1 MRKYSQISLLLSIL
15 LVLQLVLP
23 TISVFAA
30 STEAPTN
37 LQVTVNNGNNFL
49 LKWTE
54 VSSAQ
59 KYNVYQVID
68 GEKKLIGSPTNTAFG
83 FSNKPEGDYVFE
95 VTAFNTATGE
105 SVPSTQVAYTLV
117 HPKMAAPQD
126 LSLTIRNGNDLFL
139 KWTASDFA
147 ASYNIYQIKDGVK
160 KLAVNTANLS
170 RNFSNMPAGEYV
182 YEVTA
187 VSDRFGESQT
197 ASRAEIV
204 LVHPV
209 MVAPAD
215 LTLSIRNGNDINL
228 KWPEVEYATAY
239 NIYEVKAG
247 VKKLVNTTENSTRT
261 LTNKPSGDYQYEVYA
276 VSSRFG
282 ESKTAAQASTTLV
295 HPVMAAPS
303 VLTVS
308 TRNGNDLFLKW
319 SEVEFA
325 TGYNIYQINNGTKKF
340 LYTTENISR
349 SFTNLPAGT
358 YQYEVTS
365 ISDRFGESKSGV
377 QANYSLVHPE
387 LAAPTDLRITVQNG
401 NDLAVR
407 WSEVEF
413 ATSYNVY
420 QIKDDKK
427 ELVANTANLSRTFT
441 NMPEDWYEYEV
452 TAVSDRFGESS
463 PSNVEYTLGHPTVQS
478 PELKLLSFDEQTATL
493 NWKEIVGA
501 SVYNVYEVINGEY
514 VLIDSTDKR
523 TYTVNN
529 ITDGKHEYV
538 VTVTHSRFG
547 DSSYSNAVVVEMQ
560 NDLTPPVTSSNANDT
575 WLNQDFV
582 MELIAEDDKSGVA
595 STFYSFDGVD
605 FKEGTNFTVSE
616 SGIQKISFYSTDLA
630 GNVEEVKTAQVKI
643 DKIAPETTTN
653 ANGNWHQEFT
663 VKFTAEDAQSG
674 VEKTFYSVNG
684 SEFTQGESVVVNEE
698 GINSVSFYS
707 TDLAGNVEEVKT
719 AEVKIDLTAPE
730 TISNADADW
739 HQEFAVELTATDDKA
754 GVETTFHSVNGAE
767 FKEGSSFVVTEDGI
781 NTISF
786 YSVDQAGNIEEA
798 KTTEVKI
805 DKSAP
810 ETVSNADSEWHQE
823 FTVELTATDDKST
836 VAKTFYSVNGA
847 EFAEGTVFKINKD
860 GINKIEFYSVN
871 KAGGVE
877 EVKTAEVKIDRTAPE
892 TEASES
898 TDWQT
903 EAIVELTATDDKS
916 GVDKTFFTVNGSD
929 YTEGTSVSV
938 TEAGVNVVSFYSVDK
953 VGNKEEVKTIEVSID
968 GIAPETVSNADDQW
982 YQEFTVELTAT
993 DNHSGVDKTFYSVN
1007 GSEFEEG
1014 TNFTVSE
1021 EGINVISFYSVDYAG
1036 NVEEVKT
1043 AEVKIDRTAPE
1054 TVSNADDKWRQEFT
1068 VELTATDE
1076 HSGVAQ
1082 TFYSLNGS
1090 EFVEGTSFEV
1100 TEEGINTISF
1110 YSVDHAGNVEE
1121 VKTAEV
1127 KIDTAAPVTI
1137 SNADDQ
1143 WHQEFAVELT
1153 ATDTQ
1158 SGVAQTFY
1166 SVNGSEFTE
1175 GTSFTVIEEGINV
1188 ISFYSVDHAG
1198 NQEEVKTAEVKID
1211 FSAPETISNIE
1222 DKWLKEEFAV
1232 ELTAT
1237 DILSGVASTS
1247 YSVNGSEF
1255 TEGTSFTVSEEGINE
1270 VQFFSTDIAGNKEE
1284 AKTSQ
1289 VKIDKTAPEVSWT
1302 LDGEGALGSKMP
1314 ITYVASDA
1322 LSGIASEKLTV
1333 NGVEVANGETVSF
1346 DQPGEYKIQV
1356 TVTDQAG
1363 WTTELE
1369 HTMTVYIPLASFKV
1383 MPGVI
1388 KGNSG
1393 VFSVEVNLPKGFD
1406 TKDFVLE
1413 TVTING
1419 VSAISGKNGFSQQA
1433 KNGHFRFN
1441 REDFKWVDGKQ
1452 LLEFRGMVGGHLV
1465 IGQAT
1470 VETKGSKK

>member
-1 MRKYSQISLLLSIL
+1 MKKYSLVSLILSIL

-23 TISVFAA
+23 AASVFAA
-30 STEAPTN
+30 SLEAPSDVK
-37 LQVTVNNGNNFL
+37 VTVNNGNNFL

-59 KYNVYQVID
+59 KYNVYQVIN
-68 GEKKLIGSPTNTAFG
+68 GERKLIGSPTNTAFG
-83 FSNKPEGDYVFE
+83 YTNKPAGEYTFE
-95 VTAFNTATGE
+95 VSAFSTATGE
-105 SVPSTQVAYTLV
+105 SVPSSQVSYTLV
-117 HPKMAAPQD
+117 HPEMVAPQD
-126 LSLTIRNGNDLFL
+126 LSLTIRNGNDLAL
-139 KWTASDFA
+139 KWAASEFA
-147 ASYNIYQIKDGVK
+147 SSYNIYHIKEGVK
-160 KLAVNTANLS
+160 KLVFNTANLS
-170 RNFSNMPAGEYV
+170 RTFSNMLAGDYV

-197 ASRAEIV
+197 ASRAEII

-215 LTLSIRNGNDINL
+215 LTVSIKNGNDINL

-247 VKKLVNTTENSTRT
+247 VKKLVNTTENLTRT
-261 LTNKPSGDYQYEVYA
+261 LANKPSGDYQYEVYS

-282 ESKTAAQASTTLV
+282 ESKTAALASATLV

-303 VLTVS
+303 DLTVS
-308 TRNGNDLFLKW
+308 ARNGNDLFLKW

-325 TGYNIYQINNGTKKF
+325 TGYNIYQINNGVKKF
-340 LYTTENISR
+340 LYTTENLSR
-349 SFTNLPAGT
+349 TFTNLPAGDF
-358 YQYEVTS
+358 QYEVTS

-387 LAAPTDLRITVQNG
+387 MAAPTDLRVTVQNG

-407 WSEVEF
+407 WTEVEF

-420 QIKDDKK
+420 QIKDGKK
-427 ELVANTANLSRTFT
+427 ELVVNTPNLSRTFT

-452 TAVSDRFGESS
+452 TAVSDRFGESA
-463 PSNVEYTLGHPTVQS
+463 PSYVELTLGHPTAPS
-478 PELKLLSFDEQTATL
+478 PELKLVSFDEQTATL
-493 NWKEIVGA
+493 NWKEITGA
-501 SVYNVYEVINGEY
+501 SVYNIYEVINGEY

-523 TYTVNN
+523 TYTVND

-547 DSSYSNAVVVEMQ
+547 DSGYSNAVSVEMQ
-560 NDLTPPVTSSNANDT
+560 NDLTPPVTSSNASET
-575 WLNQDFV
+575 WLNQDFLI
-582 MELIAEDDKSGVA
+582 ELTAEDDKSGVA
-595 STFYSFDGVD
+595 STFYSFDGVE
-605 FKEGTNFTVSE
+605 FKEGTNFTVNNG
-616 SGIQKISFYSTDLA
+616 GIQKISFYSTDLA
-630 GNVEEVKTAQVKI
+630 GNTEEVKTAQVKI
-643 DKIAPETTTN
+643 DKIAPETTSN
-653 ANGNWHQEFT
+653 ANGSWYQEFT
-663 VKFTAEDAQSG
+663 VKLTAEDAQSG
-674 VEKTFYSVNG
+674 LEKTFYSVNG
-684 SEFTQGESVVVNEE
+684 SEFTEGDSVIVNEE
-698 GINSVSFYS
+698 GINTVAFYS

-719 AEVKIDLTAPE
+719 AEVKIDQTAPE
-730 TISNADADW
+730 TISNANAEW
-739 HQEFAVELTATDDKA
+739 HQEFVVELTSTDDKA
-754 GVETTFHSVNGAE
+754 GVETPFYSVNGTG

-786 YSVDQAGNIEEA
+786 YSVDKAGNIEVE

-810 ETVSNADSEWHQE
+810 ETVSNADDEWHQE

-836 VAKTFYSVNGA
+836 VANTFYSVNGA
-847 EFAEGTVFKINKD
+847 EFAKGTSITINED

-898 TDWQT
+898 AEWQK
-903 EAIVELTATDDKS
+903 EAVIELTATDDKS
-916 GVDKTFFTVNGSD
+916 GVDKTFFSVNNSD
-929 YTEGTSVSV
+929 FTEGTSVAV

-968 GIAPETVSNADDQW
+968 GIAPETISNADDQW

-993 DNHSGVDKTFYSVN
+993 DNHSGVDKTFYSIN
-1007 GSEFEEG
+1007 GSEFVKG
-1014 TNFTVSE
+1014 FNFTVTD
-1021 EGINVISFYSVDYAG
+1021 EGINVISFYSVDQAG

-1054 TVSNADDKWRQEFT
+1054 TISNANDKWHQEFT

-1082 TFYSLNGS
+1082 TFYSLIGS

-1110 YSVDHAGNVEE
+1110 YSVDQAGNVEE

-1127 KIDTAAPVTI
+1127 KIDSAAPETI
-1137 SNADDQ
+1137 SNADDK

-1158 SGVAQTFY
+1158 SGIAQTFY
-1166 SVNGSEFTE
+1166 SVNGSEFAE
-1175 GTSFTVIEEGINV
+1175 GTSFTVIEEGINT

-1198 NQEEVKTAEVKID
+1198 NKEEMKTAEVKID
-1211 FSAPETISNIE
+1211 FSAPETDSNIE

-1255 TEGTSFTVSEEGINE
+1255 AEGTSFTVSEEGINE
-1270 VQFFSTDIAGNKEE
+1270 VQFFSKDIAGNKEE
-1284 AKTSQ
+1284 AKTAQ
-1289 VKIDKTAPEVSWT
+1289 VKIDKTAPKVSWT
-1302 LDGEGALGSKMP
+1302 LKGEVALGSKMP

-1333 NGVEVANGETVSF
+1333 NGVEVTNGETVSF
-1346 DQPGEYKIQV
+1346 NQPGEYKIQV

-1363 WTTELE
+1363 WTTVLE
-1369 HTMTVYIPLASFKV
+1369 HTMTGYIPLASFKV
-1383 MPGVI
+1383 MPGII

-1393 VFSVEVNLPKGFD
+1393 VFSVEVKLPKGFD

-1441 REDFKWVDGKQ
+1441 REDFNWIDGEQ

-1465 IGQAT
+1465 VGQAT
-1470 VETKGSKK
+1470 VETKSSKK